1 MCEMKTVIWCLGL
14 ERCVKET
21 MNWRYCW
28 RARVISR
35 NEGEEEE
42 GLLVWMVFLY
52 LKALS
57 LSRETV
63 VREGMS
69 VCEGR
74 VIGDTLQSDDARKVE
89 CVTAYS
95 SE

>member
-1 MCEMKTVIWCLGL
+1 M
-14 ERCVKET
+14 
-21 MNWRYCW
+21 
-28 RARVISR
+28 SR
-35 NEGEEEE
+35 NEEEEE
-42 GLLVWMVFLY
+42 EELLVWMVFLY

-69 VCEGR
+69 VCEDR
-74 VIGDTLQSDDARKVE
+74 VIGDTLQSDGTRKTE